1 MNFKIKFL
9 KVLLEEFSRKLILG
23 VIYIS
28 LGA

>member
-9 KVLLEEFSRKLILG
+9 KVLLEEFNRKLILG